1 MDPPSPQPAAPSPTK
16 TRGSYREVILL
27 AYPVVFT
34 TLASTVMSVVDTLFM
49 GWVSTSSQGAVGLG
63 GIMVWTFASFFIGT
77 LTVINTFVAQYFGEG
92 RERECGV
99 IAWQG
104 LLLAVVFSVVVVG
117 LAPLMPALVGVF
129 AAPADVAQIAVAYA
143 MIRLLGMP
151 LDLVEGNISSFL
163 RGLGDT
169 KTPMYVSLATVVLN
183 VPLNY
188 WLVFGGLGLPAM
200 GARGAA
206 IATVAARGLGVLLLA
221 LLVVRPAMRRRFGT
235 GYPGA
240 AKIFTRRIVSL
251 LKVGLPIGVGWL
263 LEMATWLVF
272 TGVVSG
278 MGRVSLAAHNIVL
291 QVLHLSF
298 MPGVAISVA
307 ATTLVGQ
314 RLGARDRPGARRSAR
329 ASLVVGMGYMTF
341 MGLIFLTL
349 GGLIATAFN
358 RDPAVVTT
366 AQHLFVLAAAFQVF
380 DAMNMVSGGVLR
392 GAGDTRFPMFV
403 AVGFAWFVF
412 MPLVWLLGLHLGY
425 GVEGAWVGATTYIT
439 GLGIVLLLRVRAGS
453 WTSYSVTESL
463 ASTDVTT
470 GSATG

>member
-1 MDPPSPQPAAPSPTK
+1 MDPVPTQPIAPPPSGHH
-16 TRGSYREVILL
+16 GSYREVILL

-34 TLASTVMSVVDTLFM
+34 TLAATLMSVVDTLFM
-49 GWVSTSSQGAVGLG
+49 GWVSTTAQGAVGLG

-104 LLLAVVFSVVVVG
+104 FLLAAIFSVLVVG
-117 LAPLMPALVGVF
+117 LSPLMPLLVGVF
-129 AAPADVAQIAVAYA
+129 GAPADVAQIAVAYA
-143 MIRLLGMP
+143 MIRLLGLP
-151 LDLVEGNISSFL
+151 LDLVETNLSAFL
-163 RGLGDT
+163 RGIGDT

-188 WLVFGGLGLPAM
+188 WLVFGGLGVAAM

-206 IATVAARGLGVLLLA
+206 IATVAARGLGMLLLA
-221 LLVVRPAMRRRFGT
+221 LLVVRPAMRRRYGT
-235 GYPGA
+235 GFPGWGQ
-240 AKIFTRRIVSL
+240 IVTRRIGAL

-278 MGRVSLAAHNIVL
+278 MGRVQLAAHNIVI

-314 RLGARDRPGARRSAR
+314 RLGAQDHPGARRSAR
-329 ASLVVGMGYMTF
+329 ASLVVCVGFMTC
-341 MGLIFLTL
+341 MGLIFLTQ

-366 AQHLFVLAAAFQVF
+366 ARHLFALAAAFQLF
-380 DAMNMVSGGVLR
+380 DALNMVSGGVLR
-392 GAGDTRFPMFV
+392 GAGDTRYPMFV
-403 AVGFAWFVF
+403 AVGFAWLVF
-412 MPLVWLLGLHLGY
+412 MPLVWLLGIHLDY
-425 GVEGAWVGATTYIT
+425 GVEGTWIGATTYIT
-439 GLGIVLLLRVRAGS
+439 GLGIVLFLRVRAGK
-453 WTSYSVTESL
+453 WTRYSVT
-463 ASTDVTT
+463 
-470 GSATG
+470 GSAAG

>member
-1 MDPPSPQPAAPSPTK
+1 MDPAPTQPIAPPPSGHHGT
-16 TRGSYREVILL
+16 YREVILL

-34 TLASTVMSVVDTLFM
+34 TLAATLMSVVDTLFM
-49 GWVSTSSQGAVGLG
+49 GWVSTTAQGAVGLG

-104 LLLAVVFSVVVVG
+104 FLLAAIFSVVVVG
-117 LAPLMPALVGVF
+117 LSPLMPLLVGVF
-129 AAPADVAQIAVAYA
+129 GAPNDVAQIAVAYA
-143 MIRLLGMP
+143 MIRLLGLP
-151 LDLVEGNISSFL
+151 LDLVETNLSAFM
-163 RGLGDT
+163 RGIGDT

-188 WLVFGGLGLPAM
+188 WLVFGGLGVAAM

-206 IATVAARGLGVLLLA
+206 IATVAARGLGMLLLA
-221 LLVVRPAMRRRFGT
+221 LLVVRPAMRRRYGT
-235 GYPGA
+235 GFPGWRQ
-240 AKIFTRRIVSL
+240 IVTRRIGAL
-251 LKVGLPIGVGWL
+251 LKVGLPIGVGWV

-278 MGRVSLAAHNIVL
+278 MGRVQLAAHNIVL

-329 ASLVVGMGYMTF
+329 AALVVCVGFMTC
-341 MGLIFLTL
+341 MGLVFLTL

-358 RDPAVVTT
+358 RDPAVIVT
-366 AQHLFVLAAAFQVF
+366 ARHLFALAAAFQLF
-380 DAMNMVSGGVLR
+380 DALNMVSGGVLR
-392 GAGDTRFPMFV
+392 GAGDTRFPMVV
-403 AVGFAWFVF
+403 AVGFAWLVF
-412 MPLVWLLGLHLGY
+412 MPLVWLLGIHLDY
-425 GVEGAWVGATTYIT
+425 GVEGTWIGATTYIT
-439 GLGIVLLLRVRAGS
+439 GLGVVLFLRVRAGA
-453 WTSYSVTESL
+453 WTRYSVTGSN
-463 ASTDVTT
+463 ATT
-470 GSATG
+470 G